1 MIKSLH
7 IKNAALIK
15 DVVIDFCDGLNVLS
29 GETGAG
35 KTMLIGAINFALG
48 SKADK
53 SLIRHGEKVMEI
65 EAVFYAEDDCVDL
78 KRELTDLGIDFEDE
92 VIVRRRIFDDGRG
105 DIRINGVQVTLQ
117 SLKKVT
123 ENLVDVYGQSEH
135 YYLLKEANQQKVLDD
150 FAGCELSREKEKLK
164 PIIDEINAAYA
175 ELSKFGGDE
184 KSRAMRADIL
194 KYQINEIEKAELRLG
209 EEEELSEKKKIFDNV
224 EKIGEAFSYLK
235 EALGGE
241 GGAVDIIGSAL
252 NKVSDITNL
261 GEDYSCVYDRLYSL
275 KAEADDVKSEATN
288 ILDSLD
294 FDSQE
299 YTRID
304 ERLDLIKSLKRKYGG
319 DVSEIL
325 TFYNNA
331 IDELDKLENYETKSK
346 NLEKTIAENLEKV
359 KISYEKLT
367 LIRRRAAERFSD
379 KIQSEL
385 VLLGMKN
392 AKFSISIFNGN
403 SDVLSVN
410 GIDRVEF
417 TFSANAGE
425 PLKPMSKIISGG
437 ELSRFMLAMKLVYS
451 GGQIKTYVFD
461 EIDAGISGRASELV
475 SEKFAE
481 IALKKQVITIS
492 HLPIMVSFADRSFL
506 IEKFENDGLTE
517 TKIKHLDDFGV
528 IDEIVR
534 ITDGGSA
541 SETARKHAE
550 EILNAA
556 RLKKHSIKLNAK

>member
-15 DVVIDFCDGLNVLS
+15 DAVIEFCGGLNVLS

-53 SLIRHGEKVMEI
+53 SLIRFGEKVMEA
-65 EAVFYAEDDCVDL
+65 EAMFSIDEDSFDL
-78 KRELTDLGIDFEDE
+78 KAELNDIGVDYDDE
-92 VIVRRRIFDDGRG
+92 LIVRRRIFEDGRG

-117 SLKKVT
+117 TLKKVT

-135 YYLLKEANQQKVLDD
+135 YYLLKDANQLKVLDA
-150 FAGCELSREKEKLK
+150 FAGAPLADIKCSLK
-164 PIIDEINAAYA
+164 PVIEEVKSARLK
-175 ELSKFGGDE
+175 LSGMGGDE

-194 KYQINEIEKAELRLG
+194 KYQINEIEKAEL
-209 EEEELSEKKKIFDNV
+209 
-224 EKIGEAFSYLK
+224 KIGEAFGFLK
-235 EALGGE
+235 EAFGGD
-241 GGAVDIIGSAL
+241 GGAVDIIGSAI
-252 NKVSDITNL
+252 NKISDITDL
-261 GEDYSCVYDRLYSL
+261 GAEYASVYDRLYSL
-275 KAEADDVKSEATN
+275 KAEADDIGSEAAN
-288 ILDSLD
+288 IVDSLD

-299 YTRID
+299 YARID

-319 DVSEIL
+319 DIEEVLNFLRDAES
-325 TFYNNA
+325 
-331 IDELDKLENYETKSK
+331 ELDNLENYEIESQK
-346 NLEKTIAENLEKV
+346 LEKV
-359 KISYEKLT
+359 IESDLTKIKEFYKKATELRKV
-367 LIRRRAAERFSD
+367 AASEFSD
-379 KIQSEL
+379 KIEAEL
-385 VLLGMKN
+385 KLLGMKS
-392 AKFSISIFNGN
+392 AKFNISVTAG
-403 SDVLSVN
+403 SLDVLSEN
-410 GIDRVEF
+410 GADKVEF
-417 TFSANAGE
+417 SFSANAGE

-451 GGQIKTYVFD
+451 GEQIKTYLFD

-481 IALKKQVITIS
+481 ISLKKQVITIS

-506 IEKFENDGLTE
+506 IEKSELNGVTE
-517 TKIKHLDDFGV
+517 TKVTPLDDSGV
-528 IDEIVR
+528 INEIIR

-550 EILNAA
+550 EILNSAKTKKAA
-556 RLKKHSIKLNAK
+556 LKT